1 MNYSIYRFTLDI
13 HKTKSQ
19 VSIPV
24 LYRDTGIKFYISL
37 TDGGK
42 PYIIE
47 DGCRAVFSAKKH
59 DGKELFNDCIIE
71 DNTRIR
77 YDFTAQTTNCEGM
90 MNCEMRL
97 YGKDGKLLTTP
108 AFVVIVDPRVVYD
121 SDILES
127 YPESTTLDNIVASE
141 NARVEGEQERV
152 DAEAVRVIVENARA
166 AAETERVAAENARVS
181 AEGVRADS
189 EKTRVANEA
198 ERVEAFAHM
207 LGSWVAYSAYED
219 GTDYTYTWSEGQ
231 RYIGICNGKT
241 PPADKTGFIWSKFVD
256 TGIYIG
262 SGEMPKWCNLQI
274 DPDGEVTEIVQE
286 PGQSDMN
293 VMSQKA
299 VSNTFANALKGN
311 ASGEAVRIDDA
322 SPVAHEMAVKVKSKN
337 LFPYPF
343 YHKTKTQNGVTWTD
357 NGDGTITT
365 SGTATDTSV
374 FSVIGGGGFIEGIA
388 GKTVSISGCPKGGST
403 STYYFRTQ
411 FKQRGG
417 GVLLTVDDIGNGK
430 FNVLVPDGTV
440 AIDAFFAIRSGA
452 GDSLVFKPQIELGA
466 TATTFAPHIEP
477 SAAKVLAQGKNL
489 LRYPYKEKSKTT
501 NGITFTVND
510 DGTVLVDGT
519 ATAKATFTLYAEN
532 APMVAGCESNKLVLS
547 GCPSGGSSSTY
558 YLFAD
563 WVGVRDSGAGV
574 VLPTSTYRTYS
585 FTLVVESGTTMNNLL
600 FKPQVEVEQKSAY
613 EPYIEPTEYA
623 VNEDGTVDG
632 VTPLDPT
639 TTLMTDTA
647 GAVLDVT
654 YTRDAN
660 KVVNELTSRLA
671 ALEYAVLK

>member
-47 DGCRAVFSAKKH
+47 DGCRAVFSAKKP

-127 YPESTTLDNIVASE
+127 YPESTTLDNIVSAE

-152 DAEAVRVIVENARA
+152 DAEAVRVIVENARV
-166 AAETERVAAENARVS
+166 AAETARAEAENARVS

-189 EKTRVANEA
+189 EKTRMANEA
-198 ERVEAFAHM
+198 ERVAAFAHM
-207 LGSWVAYSAYED
+207 LGSWVAYSMYED
-219 GTDYTYTWSEGQ
+219 GTDYTFTWSEGQ

-241 PPADKTGFIWSKFVD
+241 PPADKTGFVWSKFVD

-286 PGQSDMN
+286 PGQSDMD

-311 ASGEAVRIDDA
+311 VSGEAVRIDDA
-322 SPVAHEMAVKVKSKN
+322 SPVTHEMAVKVSGVDDVSAVRARKVGKN
-337 LFPYPF
+337 IANINYFPNRA
-343 YHKTKTQNGVTWTD
+343 QSGVNNGIAIE
-357 NGDGTITT
+357 DGKITITANGNT
-365 SGTATDTSV
+365 FTDTRTKLKAICPEARAGMV
-374 FSVIGGGGFIEGIA
+374 ATFSFITNAAAKYIYLNEVKQTWKDGQAITLTEDMLNSNVVLYSASTVGVISNF
-388 GKTVSISGCPKGGST
+388 
-403 STYYFRTQ
+403 
-411 FKQRGG
+411 
-417 GVLLTVDDIGNGK
+417 
-430 FNVLVPDGTV
+430 
-440 AIDAFFAIRSGA
+440 
-452 GDSLVFKPQIELGA
+452 QIELGA
-466 TATTFAPHIEP
+466 TAT
-477 SAAKVLAQGKNL
+477 
-489 LRYPYKEKSKTT
+489 
-501 NGITFTVND
+501 
-510 DGTVLVDGT
+510 
-519 ATAKATFTLYAEN
+519 
-532 APMVAGCESNKLVLS
+532 
-547 GCPSGGSSSTY
+547 
-558 YLFAD
+558 
-563 WVGVRDSGAGV
+563 
-574 VLPTSTYRTYS
+574 
-585 FTLVVESGTTMNNLL
+585 
-600 FKPQVEVEQKSAY
+600 AY
-613 EPYIEPTEYA
+613 EPYIKPTEYA

-632 VTPLDPT
+632 VTLLLPT

-671 ALEYAVLK
+671 ALESAVLN

>member
-42 PYIIE
+42 PYFIE
-47 DGCRAVFSAKKH
+47 DGCRAVFSAKKP
-59 DGKELFNDCIIE
+59 DGNQLFNDCIIE

-127 YPESTTLDNIVASE
+127 YPESTTLDNIVAAE

-166 AAETERVAAENARVS
+166 AAETARAEAENVRVD

-198 ERVEAFAHM
+198 ERVAAFAHM
-207 LGSWVAYSAYED
+207 LGSWVAYSMYED

-241 PPADKTGFIWSKFVD
+241 PPADKTGFVWSKFVD

-262 SGEMPKWCNLQI
+262 SGEMPSWCNLQI

-311 ASGEAVRIDDA
+311 VSGEAVRIDDA
-322 SPVAHEMAVKVKSKN
+322 SPVTHDMAVKVSRKNLFDVSKVKTYMPDQMSFSLINNGDGSITVNVGTQTSVRGGAPYTLGDYAPDLKVGETYTLSAETTGTNKYIYLSAVAEIWNFGTSKVITAEMLASRVNWYASGAGTTATISNIQIEQGKTATTYAPYIEPSAVKVRTQGKN

-343 YHKTKTQNGVTWTD
+343 YHKSKMQNGVTWTD
-357 NGDGTITT
+357 NGDGTITAT
-365 SGTATDTSV
+365 GTATDTTT
-374 FSVIGGGGFIEGIA
+374 FSVIGSGGNIVGIA

-403 STYYFRTQ
+403 STYYFRIQ
-411 FKQRGG
+411 FKKSGG
-417 GVLLTVDDIGNGK
+417 GILLTVDDTGNGK
-430 FNVLVPDGTV
+430 PNLLVPDGTS
-440 AIDAFFAIRSGA
+440 AIDAFLAIRSGA
-452 GDSLVFKPQIELGA
+452 GGSLVFKPQIEIGEA
-466 TATTFAPHIEP
+466 VTEH
-477 SAAKVLAQGKNL
+477 
-489 LRYPYKEKSKTT
+489 
-501 NGITFTVND
+501 
-510 DGTVLVDGT
+510 
-519 ATAKATFTLYAEN
+519 
-532 APMVAGCESNKLVLS
+532 
-547 GCPSGGSSSTY
+547 
-558 YLFAD
+558 
-563 WVGVRDSGAGV
+563 
-574 VLPTSTYRTYS
+574 
-585 FTLVVESGTTMNNLL
+585 
-600 FKPQVEVEQKSAY
+600 

-632 VTPLDPT
+632 VTLLDPT

-671 ALEYAVLK
+671 ALESAVLK

>member
-47 DGCRAVFSAKKH
+47 DGCRAVFSAKKP

-127 YPESTTLDNIVASE
+127 YPESTTLDNIVSAE

-166 AAETERVAAENARVS
+166 AAETERVTAENARVA

-189 EKTRVANEA
+189 EKTRMANEA
-198 ERVEAFAHM
+198 ERVAAFAHM

-262 SGEMPKWCNLQI
+262 GGEMPKWCNLQI

-311 ASGEAVRIDDA
+311 VSGEAVRIDDA
-322 SPVAHEMAVKVKSKN
+322 SPVTHDMSVKVSGVDDVSAVTVTARGKNFCNIGTVEVTAVKMLDIGST
-337 LFPYPF
+337 LPPLA
-343 YHKTKTQNGVTWTD
+343 NGKKYIFSFFATSNDTD
-357 NGDGTITT
+357 ANTCLVAFFTDDGTQVERYQLERDKRVSIGVQKIVGAKKIYLYAS
-365 SGTATDTSV
+365 SGYSQSSGDTAT
-374 FSVIGGGGFIEGIA
+374 FA
-388 GKTVSISGCPKGGST
+388 
-403 STYYFRTQ
+403 
-411 FKQRGG
+411 
-417 GVLLTVDDIGNGK
+417 DI
-430 FNVLVPDGTV
+430 
-440 AIDAFFAIRSGA
+440 
-452 GDSLVFKPQIELGA
+452 QIELA
-466 TATTFAPHIEP
+466 DT
-477 SAAKVLAQGKNL
+477 
-489 LRYPYKEKSKTT
+489 
-501 NGITFTVND
+501 
-510 DGTVLVDGT
+510 
-519 ATAKATFTLYAEN
+519 
-532 APMVAGCESNKLVLS
+532 S
-547 GCPSGGSSSTY
+547 GNVT
-558 YLFAD
+558 
-563 WVGVRDSGAGV
+563 
-574 VLPTSTYRTYS
+574 
-585 FTLVVESGTTMNNLL
+585 E
-600 FKPQVEVEQKSAY
+600 Y
-613 EPYIEPTEYA
+613 EPYVEPTEYA
-623 VNEDGTVDG
+623 VNADGTVGG
-632 VTPLDPT
+632 VTALYPT
-639 TTLMTDTA
+639 TTLTTDTA

-654 YTRDAN
+654 YNRDAN

-671 ALEYAVLK
+671 ALESAVLK